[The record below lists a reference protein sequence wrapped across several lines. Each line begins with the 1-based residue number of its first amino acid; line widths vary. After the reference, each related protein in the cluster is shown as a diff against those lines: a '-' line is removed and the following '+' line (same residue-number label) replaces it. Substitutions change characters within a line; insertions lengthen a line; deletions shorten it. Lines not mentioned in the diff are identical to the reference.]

1 MIKLLSQHWIKPS
14 REGSAN
20 HLIKQH
26 GGNES
31 SKGDH
36 FLQEW
41 EGKPQKKEREWMNE
55 REGEGVVGGISCVHM
70 CVWVGRGCWRVCGG
84 LKSQILNQFFGL

>member
-1 MIKLLSQHWIKPS
+1 MIKLLPQHWIKPS

-26 GGNES
+26 GGNER
-31 SKGDH
+31 SKGVH
-36 FLQEW
+36 FLRELEGKTQKKEW
-41 EGKPQKKEREWMNE
+41 EGMN
-55 REGEGVVGGISCVHM
+55 GQGGVVGGISCVYM
-70 CVWVGRGCWRVCGG
+70 CVGRGVGGCVG